1 MTLNII
7 FLLIFIIS
15 FTIIVILLIQRFPQ
29 IKSINTDLITKEIE
43 DKQKK
48 ELIESRLDRKMN
60 GLFKKNNKDKES
72 FLNRRIKDIENE
84 IKQNEI
90 AERIDKFS
98 KNKKDNKANIQKLL
112 EEANNSIK
120 NNDLT
125 NAENICFALLKKEK
139 DNIDILD
146 KLAYIYSE
154 KNDKQKV
161 IETYEYI
168 ITILKRNKK
177 KNIDPE
183 KVQKITKYKIKIAEY
198 YFDEENYKKSLEI
211 LNDLIVND
219 ENNPKLL
226 DLLIECNINLKN
238 KFAAE
243 KLLNRLEEINPK
255 NEKIKELHD
264 KINNIFKK

>member
-1 MTLNII
+1 MIISII
-7 FLLIFIIS
+7 FLLIFIVS
-15 FTIIVILLIQRFPQ
+15 FIIITILIIKRFPQ

-60 GLFKKNNKDKES
+60 GLFRKNNKKNGS
-72 FLNRRIKDIENE
+72 FLNTKIEDIENK

-90 AERIDKFS
+90 LEQINKFS
-98 KNKKDNKANIQKLL
+98 RNKKNNKENIQKLL
-112 EEANNSIK
+112 EEANNNIK

-154 KNDKQKV
+154 KNDTQKV

-177 KNIDPE
+177 KNIDQE
-183 KVQKITKYKIKIAEY
+183 KMQKIIKYKTKIAEY
-198 YFDEENYKKSLEI
+198 YFNDGNYKKSLEI
-211 LNDLIVND
+211 LNDLIIYD

-238 KFAAE
+238 KFITE
-243 KLLNRLEEINPK
+243 KMLNKLEEINPE
-255 NEKIKELHD
+255 NEKIEEFHE
-264 KINNIFKK
+264 KIDNIFK